1 MTTHTRLDT
10 RTARLKLKP
19 QGKPYRTRIGDRID
33 LAYRRLK
40 DAPGSWSLRRYDGKR
55 YALEQFAIAD
65 DMQDSDGVRVL
76 SYHQATAR
84 ARELAQ
90 THVEIVRL
98 KVNGPPLTIGR
109 ANEEYADGREERWAE
124 LGGSKHDAR
133 RRLARLPKEL
143 LATPLALLTVDIL
156 ATSRPSI
163 DERTV
168 HDLKAS
174 LNLAARRY
182 RDKLPPTIRDIIKDG
197 LASPRGAPKAA
208 REIQALTDA
217 DVRRLVSAAR
227 EIDEGGQWDGALFR
241 IVLMLA
247 STGSRFSQ
255 LARCVI
261 ADVQPR
267 ERRLMVPVSRKGG
280 GVKQASRTAVPIGA
294 DVIAELQ
301 PAMAGRL
308 GNEVLL
314 SRPEWRPDGVGK
326 WRKVGLRPWRSAA
339 EFSGPW
345 RLIAERA
352 GMPGVTAY
360 TLRHS
365 AIIRALRLGLPVQLV
380 ARVFDTSAM
389 MIQKNYSA
397 SIVDALGELAEKMVV
412 PLAPVAPSPIA
423 AVRR

>member
-1 MTTHTRLDT
+1 MTRHANLTTPAM
-10 RTARLKLKP
+10 RTKLTIRAAP
-19 QGKPYRTRIGDRID
+19 HYATQVGEG
-33 LAYRRLK
+33 LHLGYRRMK
-40 DAPGSWSLRRYDGKR
+40 GPGRWVARFYVGRERYH
-55 YALEQFAIAD
+55 AEAFASAD
-65 DMQDSDGVRVL
+65 DVEAANGDTVL
-76 SYHQATAR
+76 SYHQACDR
-84 ARELAQ
+84 ARELSQA
-90 THVEIVRL
+90 HVEIERL
-98 KVNGPPLTIGR
+98 KANGPPLTIGR

-143 LATPLALLTVDIL
+143 LETQLALLTVDTL
-156 ATSRPSI
+156 ACARPGI

-182 RDKLPPTIRDIIKDG
+182 RDRLPPTIRDIIKDG
-197 LASPRGAPKAA
+197 LASPRGASKAA

-227 EIDEGGQWDGALFR
+227 EIDEEGQWDGALFR
-241 IVLMLA
+241 IVLTLA

-294 DVIAELQ
+294 DVIAALQ
-301 PAMAGRL
+301 SAMAGRL
-308 GNEVLL
+308 GDEVLL
-314 SRPEWRPDGVGK
+314 SRPEWRPDGVAK

-345 RLIAERA
+345 RLVAARA

-360 TLRHS
+360 ALRHS

-380 ARVFDTSAM
+380 ARVFNTSAAM
-389 MIQKNYSA
+389 VQTNYSA
-397 SIVDALGELAEKMVV
+397 SIVDALGELSERMVV
-412 PLAPVAPSPIA
+412 PLAPVAPSPLA
-423 AVRR
+423 AVR